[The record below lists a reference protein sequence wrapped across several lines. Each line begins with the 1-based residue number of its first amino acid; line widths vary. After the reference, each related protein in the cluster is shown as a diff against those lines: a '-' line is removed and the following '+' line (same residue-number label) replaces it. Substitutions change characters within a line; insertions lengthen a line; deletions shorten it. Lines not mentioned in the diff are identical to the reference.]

1 VRPPS
6 DKSITHRAYLL
17 AAVVRGRSRVV
28 DPLRGEDCEH
38 TLACVEAMGARAE
51 WLSSSEVLIHPT
63 PEWRS
68 PAGDLDCGNSGTTM
82 RLLAGLI
89 ASRPIEATL
98 VGDASLT
105 RRPMQRIAEPL
116 RRMGAGVEGDRPP
129 LRIRGASLSGIDH
142 FSAVASAQV
151 KSCLLLAGLRAS
163 GATSVTE
170 PWCSRNHTETMLR
183 SVGVEVE
190 ESVGFAGHRVWVSGG
205 AILAPLDI
213 AVPADV
219 SSAAFLMVAGA
230 LVSGSEVVLSDVGL
244 NPTRSG
250 ILDVL
255 DQAKVRYEVA
265 NLRET
270 GGEAVGDIRTWHT
283 PQPRQFVIEGELVPR
298 LIDEIPVL
306 AVLATQ
312 CYGTTEIRD
321 AAELR
326 VKESDRIEKVA
337 LGLRAMGAEV
347 ETFADGLAV
356 AGPTRLRAARVAADG
371 DHRIAMAFAVAG
383 LIADGTTEI
392 EGAES
397 IQTSYPAFESD
408 LASLMPI

>member
-1 VRPPS
+1 
-6 DKSITHRAYLL
+6 
-17 AAVVRGRSRVV
+17 
-28 DPLRGEDCEH
+28 
-38 TLACVEAMGARAE
+38 
-51 WLSSSEVLIHPT
+51 
-63 PEWRS
+63 
-68 PAGDLDCGNSGTTM
+68 
-82 RLLAGLI
+82 
-89 ASRPIEATL
+89 
-98 VGDASLT
+98 
-105 RRPMQRIAEPL
+105 
-116 RRMGAGVEGDRPP
+116 
-129 LRIRGASLSGIDH
+129 
-142 FSAVASAQV
+142 
-151 KSCLLLAGLRAS
+151 
-163 GATSVTE
+163 
-170 PWCSRNHTETMLR
+170 
-183 SVGVEVE
+183 
-190 ESVGFAGHRVWVSGG
+190 
-205 AILAPLDI
+205 
-213 AVPADV
+213 
-219 SSAAFLMVAGA
+219 
-230 LVSGSEVVLSDVGL
+230 
-244 NPTRSG
+244 
-250 ILDVL
+250 
-255 DQAKVRYEVA
+255 
-265 NLRET
+265 
-270 GGEAVGDIRTWHT
+270 HT